1 MPLRSYHDADCAFLR
16 ISTLFTLSYPSTFS
30 YATMSPKQVVVAE
43 TPAPVAAP
51 VVPEPT
57 EVKVEGEAVATEA
70 VAAPEV
76 SGKCMP
82 FPVEP
87 IC

>member
-1 MPLRSYHDADCAFLR
+1 
-16 ISTLFTLSYPSTFS
+16 
-30 YATMSPKQVVVAE
+30 MSSKQVVVAE

-70 VAAPEV
+70 AVAPEV
-76 SGKCMP
+76 SGKCMIC
-82 FPVEP
+82 P
-87 IC
+87 IQSTC

>member
-1 MPLRSYHDADCAFLR
+1 
-16 ISTLFTLSYPSTFS
+16 
-30 YATMSPKQVVVAE
+30 MSPKQVVVAE

-70 VAAPEV
+70 AAAPEV
-76 SGKCMP
+76 SGKCMLAL
-82 FPVEP
+82 VRS